1 MNTPSGTGWLC
12 RRSRTPHG
20 HPERRPGRHPPAPT
34 GCGPPLSEHCV
45 TWRSE
50 VARLQLLRS
59 ANWVRRLGDEVI
71 SFRKFRGAK
80 KSERAAGVLALNKL
94 CRRYRPRF
102 AGVQCPSALS
112 VRALQLES
120 SVLSANSQ
128 GHFSNFVLLVRTKPP
143 SSQWLYPSGGV
154 GRRLCGEPKAAKLG
168 YCVSSTSA
176 TCHKKE
182 CIDTACRLLARNA
195 R

>member
-1 MNTPSGTGWLC
+1 MCTCT
-12 RRSRTPHG
+12 
-20 HPERRPGRHPPAPT
+20 
-34 GCGPPLSEHCV
+34 
-45 TWRSE
+45 
-50 VARLQLLRS
+50 
-59 ANWVRRLGDEVI
+59 
-71 SFRKFRGAK
+71 
-80 KSERAAGVLALNKL
+80 
-94 CRRYRPRF
+94 
-102 AGVQCPSALS
+102 QCPSALP

-128 GHFSNFVLLVRTKPP
+128 GHFLSDRTNFVLLVRTKPP

-154 GRRLCGEPKAAKLG
+154 GRRLCGEPKAKLG

-182 CIDTACRLLARNA
+182 CIDAACRLLARDA

>member
-1 MNTPSGTGWLC
+1 MGTQSAGRAVTLQRPPVAVRH
-12 RRSRTPHG
+12 RRSTASLGDQRLRASSVRARPH
-20 HPERRPGRHPPAPT
+20 
-34 GCGPPLSEHCV
+34 CI
-45 TWRSE
+45 
-50 VARLQLLRS
+50 
-59 ANWVRRLGDEVI
+59 VRRLANEALHLAQVC
-71 SFRKFRGAK
+71 SSKRAK
-80 KSERAAGVLALNKL
+80 RANKHLASRTEDTPI
-94 CRRYRPRF
+94 CR
-102 AGVQCPSALS
+102 CPSALP

-128 GHFSNFVLLVRTKPP
+128 GHFLSDRTNFVLLVRTKPP

-154 GRRLCGEPKAAKLG
+154 GRRLCGEPKAKLG

-182 CIDTACRLLARNA
+182 CIDAACRLLARDA